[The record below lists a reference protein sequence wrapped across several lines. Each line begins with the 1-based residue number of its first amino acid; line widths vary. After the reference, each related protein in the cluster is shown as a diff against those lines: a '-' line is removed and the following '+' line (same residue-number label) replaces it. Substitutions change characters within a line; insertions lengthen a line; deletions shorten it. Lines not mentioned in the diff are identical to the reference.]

1 MNDLASLLLFQGLSF
16 AYYAL
21 AQLSSRYAKIYVCLH
36 QKIFTEL
43 GVAPLEVSR
52 NRSSALPRRHYLIV
66 IDGYFQ
72 KLQVQQRI
80 AANRSLSYQLD

>member
-66 IDGYFQ
+66 IDVTSKNCKFSRELRQ
-72 KLQVQQRI
+72 I
-80 AANRSLSYQLD
+80 DH